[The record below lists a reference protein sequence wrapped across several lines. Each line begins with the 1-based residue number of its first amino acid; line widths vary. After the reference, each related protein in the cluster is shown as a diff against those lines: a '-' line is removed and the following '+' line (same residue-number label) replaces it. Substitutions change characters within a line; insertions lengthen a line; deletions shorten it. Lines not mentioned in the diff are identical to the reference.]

1 MSTKKHLR
9 LTGSS
14 DISWKDAIVQTIN
27 QASKSVDYISSIT
40 LLEQTAKV
48 DGNKIIKYYATMDLS
63 FDIDDRG

>member
-27 QASKSVDYISSIT
+27 QASKSIDYISSVT
-40 LLEQTAKV
+40 LIEQTAKV
-48 DGNKIIKYYATMDLS
+48 DGNKIVKYYATMDLS